1 MDGWKEEL
9 WEWDGRGGRYIR
21 GKLMIRRRE
30 YFSEDNYL
38 GMIGDV

>member
-9 WEWDGRGGRYIR
+9 WEWDGRGGRDIR
-21 GKLMIRRRE
+21 AKVRRRRKG
-30 YFSEDNYL
+30 FFEDNYL